1 MMIYIYIYIYTHT
14 RLYVCITVMSQVNK
28 SFFFHSKVW
37 LEVINFFFFFFSSFK
52 GKNKEPK
59 FFLFFDRVSMKIV
72 ISLFLVSSRRNH
84 WKWGLVEKNIRRKSL
99 FYINYTVF
107 LLIQTNNYVSL
118 TSYNFTEL
126 INRDLLF
133 NLKL

>member
-1 MMIYIYIYIYTHT
+1 MMIYIYTHT
-14 RLYVCITVMSQVNK
+14 YVCITVMSQVNK
-28 SFFFHSKVW
+28 SFFFSLKSMTGT
-37 LEVINFFFFFFSSFK
+37 NQFFFSFFSSFK
-52 GKNKEPK
+52 GKNKEPRN
-59 FFLFFDRVSMKIV
+59 FLFFDRVSMKV
-72 ISLFLVSSRRNH
+72 AISLFLVSSRRNH
-84 WKWGLVEKNIRRKSL
+84 WKWGLVEKNIHRKSL